1 MTSREEGARRGSEEV
16 TRDDTEIVSAV
27 RDALVDKVGHHRFDL
42 WFGAS
47 TRLELSDGA
56 LAVVAPNWFFR
67 DWLASNFRR
76 ELEASCRAVLG
87 SCPRLE
93 FRVDESAASH
103 DCPATPARPVQRS
116 LLDEPSTS
124 PRPES
129 QPTPPASPA
138 ATNHRRVGPRPSPE
152 KPPTAEP
159 PFRFDTFVVGPSNR
173 LAVAAAEM
181 AVERPGEMSP
191 LVLYGPTSV
200 GKTHLV
206 EAICRATRKARPGV
220 SAVYLTAE
228 QFTTGFLQAL
238 RGSGLPSFRQKYRG
252 VSVLVIDDLQFFCGK
267 NARCTQ
273 LELLYTIDSFL
284 RERRQIVFTSDRPPA
299 ELAELGRE
307 MCTRLEGGMVCRIDP
322 PEYETRLGIVRQMA
336 LRFEVRL
343 PDEVQSLL
351 ASRLTTHARE
361 LSGAVCRLRATSR
374 ALGRPIDLA
383 MAEEALADLIRP
395 GARLVRL
402 PDIAKAVCETFGL
415 EPRSLQSGRKAKS
428 VSCPRM
434 LAMWLARKHTR
445 AALSEIGQY
454 FGRRSHSTVI
464 SAQKRVD
471 AWLAQN
477 VPVETGEGP
486 CAIDQAIRQVEQRL
500 RAS

>member
-16 TRDDTEIVSAV
+16 TKDDTEIVSAV
-27 RDALVDKVGHHRFDL
+27 RDALVDKVGHQRFDL

-47 TRLELSDGA
+47 TRLEMSEGA
-56 LAVVAPNWFFR
+56 LAVVAPNWFLR

-76 ELEASCRAVLG
+76 DLEASCQAVLG
-87 SCPRLE
+87 CCPRLD
-93 FRVDESAASH
+93 FRVDETPAAS
-103 DCPATPARPVQRS
+103 DRPPPSRPVQRS
-116 LLDEPSTS
+116 LLDAP
-124 PRPES
+124 PVAAGPEARANS
-129 QPTPPASPA
+129 SAEATRRRSAPA
-138 ATNHRRVGPRPSPE
+138 AGREKRPAGESPY
-152 KPPTAEP
+152 
-159 PFRFDTFVVGPSNR
+159 RFDTFVVGPSNR
-173 LAVAAAEM
+173 LARAAAEM

-191 LVLYGPTSV
+191 LVVYGPTSV

-206 EAICRATRKARPGV
+206 EAICRAMRQAKPGA

-322 PEYETRLGIVRQMA
+322 PEYETRLGILRQMA
-336 LRFEVRL
+336 IRFEVRL
-343 PDEVQSLL
+343 PDDVLALL
-351 ASRLTTHARE
+351 ASRLTAHARE
-361 LSGAVCRLRATSR
+361 LSGAVCRLRAASQ
-374 ALGRPIDLA
+374 AMGRPIDLA

-428 VSCPRM
+428 VSYPRM

-477 VPVETGEGP
+477 APVELGEGV
-486 CAIDQAIRQVEQRL
+486 CGIDQAIRQVEQRL
-500 RAS
+500 RAG